1 MVKSMTGFGRATFEN
16 EKRSFV
22 IEIKS
27 VNHRYCDINIKMP
40 RSLIQLEQNIRG
52 IIQKYVGR
60 GKIDVFINLN
70 TYDKNDVET
79 IFNKN
84 LADGY
89 VKNLEEIKNR
99 YGIPEEISID
109 LIAKFPEVI
118 TIEHKEQDINELWME
133 LCTPL
138 EEGVISLVKMRGVEG
153 AKLKENILEKCDV
166 IKEKCEKIEIIA
178 PEVVKMY
185 KEKLDLRLEEL
196 LKDVEIDEERLSM
209 EVALFADK
217 SCIDEELVRLK
228 SHLIQVKD
236 TLELEE
242 PIGRKLDFIVQE
254 MNREVNTI
262 ASKANNL
269 EVSNVALI
277 MKNEIEKI
285 REQIQ
290 NIE

>member
-22 IEIKS
+22 VEIKS

-40 RSLIQLEQNIRG
+40 RSLIQLEQKIRE
-52 IIQKYVGR
+52 IVQKYVGR

-70 TYDKNDVET
+70 TYDKSNVET
-79 IFNKN
+79 IFNKD

-89 VKNLEEIKNR
+89 VKNLEEIKSR
-99 YGIPEEISID
+99 YNISEELSID

-118 TIEHKEQDINELWME
+118 TIEHKEEDIDELWVE
-133 LCTPL
+133 LNDPL
-138 EEGVISLVKMRGVEG
+138 EEAAISLVKMREVEG
-153 AKLKENILEKCDV
+153 AKLKENILEKCDN
-166 IKEKCEKIEIIA
+166 IKETCKEVEKIA
-178 PEVVKMY
+178 PQVVTMY
-185 KEKLDLRLEEL
+185 KEKLELRLEEL
-196 LKDVEIDEERLSM
+196 LKDVEIDEERLAM
-209 EVALFADK
+209 EVSLFADK
-217 SCIDEELVRLK
+217 SCIDEEIVRLK

-236 TLELEE
+236 TLNLEE

-269 EVSNVALI
+269 DISNFVLT

>member
-22 IEIKS
+22 VEIKS

-40 RSLIQLEQNIRG
+40 RSLIQLEQKIRE
-52 IIQKYVGR
+52 IVQKYVGR

-70 TYDKNDVET
+70 TYDKSNVET
-79 IFNKN
+79 IFNKD

-89 VKNLEEIKNR
+89 VKNLEEIKSR
-99 YGIPEEISID
+99 YNISEELSID

-118 TIEHKEQDINELWME
+118 TIEHKEEDINELWVE
-133 LCTPL
+133 LNDPL
-138 EEGVISLVKMRGVEG
+138 EEAAISLVKMREVEG
-153 AKLKENILEKCDV
+153 AKLKENILEKCDN
-166 IKEKCEKIEIIA
+166 IKETCKEVEKIA
-178 PEVVKMY
+178 PQVVTMY
-185 KEKLDLRLEEL
+185 KEKLELRLEEL
-196 LKDVEIDEERLSM
+196 LKDVEIDEERLAM

-217 SCIDEELVRLK
+217 SCIDEEIVRLK

-236 TLELEE
+236 TLNLEE

-269 EVSNVALI
+269 DISNFVLT

>member
-22 IEIKS
+22 VEIKS

-40 RSLIQLEQNIRG
+40 RSLIQLEQKIRE
-52 IIQKYVGR
+52 IVQKYVGR

-70 TYDKNDVET
+70 TYDKSNVKT
-79 IFNKN
+79 IFNKD

-89 VKNLEEIKNR
+89 VKNLEEIKSR
-99 YGIPEEISID
+99 YNISEELSID

-118 TIEHKEQDINELWME
+118 TIEHKEEDIDELWVE
-133 LCTPL
+133 LNDPL
-138 EEGVISLVKMRGVEG
+138 EEAAISLVKMREVEG
-153 AKLKENILEKCDV
+153 AKLKENILEKCDN
-166 IKEKCEKIEIIA
+166 IKETCKEVEKIA
-178 PEVVKMY
+178 PQVVTMY
-185 KEKLDLRLEEL
+185 KEKLELRLEEL
-196 LKDVEIDEERLSM
+196 LKDVEIDEERLAM

-217 SCIDEELVRLK
+217 SCIDEEIVRLK

-236 TLELEE
+236 TLNLEE

-269 EVSNVALI
+269 DISNFVLT

>member
-22 IEIKS
+22 VEIKS

-40 RSLIQLEQNIRG
+40 RSLIQLEQKIRA

-70 TYDKNDVET
+70 TYDKSNVET
-79 IFNKN
+79 IFNKD

-99 YGIPEEISID
+99 YGISEEISID
-109 LIAKFPEVI
+109 LIARFPEVI
-118 TIEHKEQDINELWME
+118 TIEHKEQNIDELWME

-138 EEGVISLVKMRGVEG
+138 EEGVVSLVKMREIEG
-153 AKLKENILEKCDV
+153 SKLKENILEKCET
-166 IKEKCEKIEIIA
+166 IKEICKEVEIIA
-178 PEVVKMY
+178 PKVVKIH
-185 KEKLDLRLEEL
+185 KEKLNLRLEEL

-209 EVALFADK
+209 EVALFADR
-217 SCIDEELVRLK
+217 SCIDEEVVRLK

-269 EVSNVALI
+269 DISNFVLT